1 MPAILL
7 VLPALFLLLLLFAIP
22 LVRLLASSFE
32 GTGLPYY
39 VKAVGSDG
47 LYLTILLRTFEIA
60 GIVTAGCLLLGY
72 PVALFLATTNRFWRT
87 LGFAC
92 VMLPLWT
99 SVLVRTYAWMV
110 VLGRNGI
117 INRILIDGGLMSE
130 PLRLLN
136 TRMAVI
142 SNNLANVNTTGFKK
156 GRAAFQDLVY
166 QNIRQVGAQ
175 SSQNTQ
181 YPTGLTLGTGVRIVA
196 TEKVYEQGSLQQ
208 TNNSLDV
215 AITGRGFFQIT
226 LPDGTLAYTLDGSFK
241 MDGQGNL
248 VTSNGYALSPAIT
261 IPANAQ
267 TITIGADG
275 TVSVTTTG
283 TTAPTQV
290 GQIQLADF
298 INASGLQP
306 RGDNLLIESVASGA
320 PQVGTPGTNGLGATQ
335 QGSLETSN
343 VNVVEELVSMIETQ
357 RAYEMNSKAIST
369 TDQML
374 QYLTNNV

>member
-1 MPAILL
+1 MNL
-7 VLPALFLLLLLFAIP
+7 ALWA
-22 LVRLLASSFE
+22 AK
-32 GTGLPYY
+32 TGLD
-39 VKAVGSDG
+39 AQ
-47 LYLTILLRTFEIA
+47 
-60 GIVTAGCLLLGY
+60 
-72 PVALFLATTNRFWRT
+72 
-87 LGFAC
+87 
-92 VMLPLWT
+92 
-99 SVLVRTYAWMV
+99 
-110 VLGRNGI
+110 
-117 INRILIDGGLMSE
+117 
-130 PLRLLN
+130 N
-136 TRMAVI
+136 TRMSVI

-166 QNIRQVGAQ
+166 QNLRQVGAQ

-226 LPDGTLAYTLDGSFK
+226 LPDGTLAYTNDGAFK
-241 MDGQGNL
+241 LSGQGNL

-261 IPANAQ
+261 IPSNAQ
-267 TITIGADG
+267 TVTIGSDG
-275 TVSVTTTG
+275 TVSVTEPG
-283 TTAPTQV
+283 TVAPTQV

-298 INASGLQP
+298 INPSGLQP
-306 RGDNLLIESVASGA
+306 RGDNLLVESVSSGA
-320 PQVGTPGTNGLGATQ
+320 PQVGTPGTNGLGSTQ

-343 VNVVEELVSMIETQ
+343 VNVVEELVSMIEAQ